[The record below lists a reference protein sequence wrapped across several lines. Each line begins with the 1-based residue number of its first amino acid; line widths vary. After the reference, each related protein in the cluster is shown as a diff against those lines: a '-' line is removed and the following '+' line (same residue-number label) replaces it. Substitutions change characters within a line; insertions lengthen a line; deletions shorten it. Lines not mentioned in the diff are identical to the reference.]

1 MTFQEVT
8 QEFAKAFIS
17 KGLAVNIKKTGQDSS
32 TVEILS
38 PRKDFVLGSVDVN
51 YYSSLEA
58 FDIGG
63 NRTGMFLEESVAKF
77 VKILEK
83 RILQRD

>member
-1 MTFQEVT
+1 MTLQEVA

-17 KGLAVNIKKTGQDSS
+17 KGLAVIIRKTGQDSS
-32 TVEILS
+32 TIVVLS

-63 NRTGMFLEESVAKF
+63 NRTGMFLEESVVRF
-77 VKILEK
+77 VKSLEK
-83 RILQRD
+83 KILQGD